1 MCWVGKCDVKIAKRD
16 FYVYKLGYISDEGFR
31 SLYQNFIYIPKEIN
45 KKIKLEPV
53 IPDYK
58 IYKLTKEQYGT
69 IYEGYHSY
77 KDIAMPYSN
86 LRPYHRTIYL
96 GKFAEDIRLNNI
108 YSIAT
113 FIIPKGSIYCVND
126 SNEIVSNRMT
136 YTGQY
141 ASVRDISNI
150 NLKESFNSI

>member
-16 FYVYKLGYISDEGFR
+16 FYVYKLGYVSDEGFR
-31 SLYQNFIYIPKEIN
+31 SLLYQHFIYIPKEIN

-53 IPDYK
+53 ILNYK
-58 IYKLTKEQYGT
+58 IYKLMKEQYGG

-86 LRPYHRTIYL
+86 LSPYRRTIYL
-96 GKFAEDIRLNNI
+96 GKLAEDIRLNNI

-113 FIIPKGSIYCVND
+113 FIIPKGSEYYENKAR
-126 SNEIVSNRMT
+126 EIVSSSII
-136 YTGQY
+136 YTGKY
-141 ASVRDISNI
+141 IK
-150 NLKESFNSI
+150 L